1 LDTKLLIN
9 SKIWVSGQS
18 IYFKGNRIKL
28 ASLATFI
35 GEEKDIN
42 FGATS
47 PKTTNKIV
55 ISTISIRI
63 EYKAAFAVKILL
75 PILIA
80 IRAAVVAA
88 AMLAMVLPNNIKI
101 SSSRGFFNKLK
112 IILAARVLS
121 CSNFFSWILDNE
133 KKAVSEPEKKADK
146 AKKIINV

>member
-1 LDTKLLIN
+1 
-9 SKIWVSGQS
+9 
-18 IYFKGNRIKL
+18 
-28 ASLATFI
+28 
-35 GEEKDIN
+35 
-42 FGATS
+42 
-47 PKTTNKIV
+47 
-55 ISTISIRI
+55 
-63 EYKAAFAVKILL
+63 VKILL